1 MIGFPICGRGL
12 DAISFIIASLLSTPV
27 CPLQVLATKSN
38 NAFKMK
44 LASFPPQWS
53 LVKGYPSVSR
63 RLRRVGELED
73 ITFLDML

>member
-12 DAISFIIASLLSTPV
+12 NAISFIIASLLSTPV

-38 NAFKMK
+38 NAFKVK

-53 LVKGYPSVSR
+53 LIKGHPRVSKR
-63 RLRRVGELED
+63 RRRVDEL
-73 ITFLDML
+73 